1 MTRDPN
7 SDWLRVSLHE
17 QDLKGLME
25 AYPKL
30 TRTEIS
36 DVITRRGPMRD
47 AVEKELARIS
57 KAKR

>member
-1 MTRDPN
+1 MDRDPK
-7 SDWLRVSLHE
+7 SDWLRVTLHE

-30 TRTEIS
+30 TRTEIA

-47 AVEKELARIS
+47 AVEKELTRIS